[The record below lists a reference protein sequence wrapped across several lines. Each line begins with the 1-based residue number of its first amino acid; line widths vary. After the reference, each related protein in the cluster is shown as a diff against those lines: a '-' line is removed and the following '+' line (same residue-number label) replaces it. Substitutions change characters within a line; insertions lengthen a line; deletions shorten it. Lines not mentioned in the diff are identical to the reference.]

1 MEKAGGTRYYQGM
14 YDDQDAVL
22 SLEQAVTELRRQDS
36 AAAALQR
43 AYEILGNRYRGQR
56 WATLTRFPE
65 LFVTSETRLWPAT
78 GFMHCTNINRL
89 LRSLLL
95 ASGYF
100 QEDDIRS
107 RWTLIWFFS
116 PHQYLCVRAEG
127 RWIDVDVWARI
138 FGIRFGDH
146 AWGFHKTKSRG

>member
-1 MEKAGGTRYYQGM
+1 MEKTDGKRYYQGM
-14 YDDQDAVL
+14 QEVQDISL
-22 SLEQAVTELRRQDS
+22 SFEQAGTELRRQGS
-36 AAAALQR
+36 AVAALQR
-43 AYEILGNRYRGQR
+43 AYEILDNRYWGQR

-65 LFVTSETRLWPAT
+65 LFFTSETRLWPAT

-100 QEDDIRS
+100 REDDIRS
-107 RWTLIWFFS
+107 RWTLIWFIS
-116 PHQYLCVRAEG
+116 PHQYLRVRAEG
-127 RWIDVDVWARI
+127 RWIDIDVWARV

-146 AWGFHKTKSRG
+146 AWGFH